1 MRTERE
7 GGKKRKERNNKE
19 LLFTTCSSLEN
30 FQEKQL
36 GRWKLSYLERMRRC
50 SKGQSETRTVKTHQ
64 QNDSHWHLPS
74 KHTSKITTVTGTY
87 RQNTQANKLQSEACT
102 VKTHQQV
109 YSSDD
114 GTSSFLFLSQ

>member
-19 LLFTTCSSLEN
+19 LLFTTCSSLEK

-50 SKGQSETRTVKTHQ
+50 SKRQSLALTVKTHQ
-64 QNDSHWHLPS
+64 QINDR
-74 KHTSKITTVTGTY
+74 Y
-87 RQNTQANKLQSEACT
+87 RQNTQANKPHSLARTVKTPEKKGNPGART
-102 VKTHQQV
+102 VKTHQLV

-114 GTSSFLFLSQ
+114 GTSSFLFLSQSH